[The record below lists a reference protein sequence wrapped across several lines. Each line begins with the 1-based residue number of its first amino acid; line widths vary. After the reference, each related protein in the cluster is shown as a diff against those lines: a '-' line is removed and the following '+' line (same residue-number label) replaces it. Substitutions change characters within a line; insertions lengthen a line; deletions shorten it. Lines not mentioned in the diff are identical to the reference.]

1 MIKKRAQIAAEF
13 SDRESIRDCL
23 YRYCRGIDRLDV
35 DLILSA
41 YWPDATDEHG
51 NFLANSAQ
59 EFVDHAVP
67 ILKSMDLTTHFMGN
81 ILIDIQGD
89 AAFVES
95 YIQAFHRMARADGTR
110 YDHMSS
116 SRFIDRMEQRDDEW
130 RIERRVVVRDW
141 FREFPDSGDWNNGL
155 LPQTLGYGK
164 REPLNLGLRKPEDPS
179 YALRNGILDQI
190 S

>member
-1 MIKKRAQIAAEF
+1 MVKKLPEIAAEF
-13 SDRESIRDCL
+13 ADRESIRDCL

-51 NFLANSAQ
+51 NFLAKSAQ

-67 ILKSMDLTTHFMGN
+67 IIESMDLTTHFLGN
-81 ILIDIQGD
+81 ILIDIRND
-89 AAFVES
+89 EAFVES
-95 YIQAFHRMARADGTR
+95 YIQAFHRMSKANGTR

-116 SRFIDRMEQRDDEW
+116 SRFIDRMERREREW
-130 RIERRVVVRDW
+130 RIKRRVVVRDW
-141 FREFPDSGDWNNGL
+141 FREFPDTGEWDKGQ

-164 REPLNLGLRKPEDPS
+164 QEPLSLGLRKPEDPS
-179 YALRNGILDQI
+179 YALLPKA
-190 S
+190 